1 MPTKYTIVEGKN
13 SAAAAIRIDEGKYKD
28 VILNYGK
35 VGFDEREGE
44 CRLYF
49 DYFVLENEEAVEDN
63 DDFKEVIGDILVELL
78 ENHLEEGGFDG
89 DNGNHHLEESDSE

>member
-1 MPTKYTIVEGKN
+1 MMNVDY
-13 SAAAAIRIDEGKYKD
+13 
-28 VILNYGK
+28 ILTTLFLK
-35 VGFDEREGE
+35 MKRH
-44 CRLYF
+44 
-49 DYFVLENEEAVEDN
+49 EDN

>member
-28 VILNYGK
+28 VVVKYGR
-35 VGFDEREGE
+35 VGFDEKESE

-49 DYFVLENEEAVEDN
+49 DYFVLENEEVVEDN

-89 DNGNHHLEESDSE
+89 DDGNHHLEESDSE